1 MQSTLTGKIDMKVGN
16 VIKDMYNDILVITE
30 FNVHTN
36 RDGTSYDYVCW
47 NSYKHKNTSGGFRV
61 QGYTDTKT
69 CSCYYDSAFRYYIQ
83 SEPDEDCEKCQGTG
97 DEPVYRQ
104 GLNDCV
110 LLAETVTEYK
120 KARLQQKIKTLQ
132 ERLSKYE

>member
-1 MQSTLTGKIDMKVGN
+1 MKITIEQSFELSEDAVQLL
-16 VIKDMYNDILVITE
+16 KDISKAGFAEY
-30 FNVHTN
+30 
-36 RDGTSYDYVCW
+36 RDNEYVCW
-47 NSYKHKNTSGGFRV
+47 NDYKDKKTSGGFRV
-61 QGYTDTKT
+61 RGYTDTKT
-69 CSCYYDSAFRYYIQ
+69 CSCYYDSAFRYYTQ